1 MEMTV
6 DNLRRARLRTLNQ
19 ARLKKTILINNQIRV
34 NLMIQQNKKAAMLKL
49 AKEVEKEAEKEAV
62 EAVKEVEKEVEK
74 EAVEAVKEVEKEAE
88 VEATTDLKLEV
99 KLANE
104 CNVTKKVS
112 RFRIISGQLQK

>member
-62 EAVKEVEKEVEK
+62 EAVKEVEKE
-74 EAVEAVKEVEKEAE
+74 AE

>member
-74 EAVEAVKEVEKEAE
+74 EAVEVEKEAE

>member
-49 AKEVEKEAEKEAV
+49 AKEVEKEAEKE
-62 EAVKEVEKEVEK
+62 VEK